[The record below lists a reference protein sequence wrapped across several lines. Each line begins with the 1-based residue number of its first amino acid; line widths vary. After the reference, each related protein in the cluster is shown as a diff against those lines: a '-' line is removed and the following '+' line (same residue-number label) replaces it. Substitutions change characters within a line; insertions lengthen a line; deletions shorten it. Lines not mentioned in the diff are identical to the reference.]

1 MAFNHS
7 SKVRIGDLIS
17 FSDAIFAFSITFMA
31 LSIQFPN
38 QINNHLTQSEII
50 SKILEL
56 LPQIE
61 VYAVSFFVGGIY
73 WIAYHFVFNHITD
86 SNSTRTWLN
95 LIFLF
100 LITMISFTTS
110 FLISYGKYSIVI
122 TLYSSVLTVTGLL
135 LSLIWIH
142 AKVTNHIDNTLD
154 NTQIMNVTLE
164 TISPPIIFML
174 SIPVFFINAN
184 IAHYF
189 WLLIIPSK
197 ILIRKKYPYKTS

>member
-1 MAFNHS
+1 MAFNHR

-31 LSIQFPN
+31 LSIQFPS

-61 VYAVSFFVGGIY
+61 VYAVSFFVVGIY
-73 WIAYHFVFNHITD
+73 WIAYHFVFNHIAD

-100 LITMISFTTS
+100 LITLISFTTS
-110 FLISYGKYSIVI
+110 FLISYGKYSIVFI
-122 TLYSSVLTVTGLL
+122 LYSAVLTITGLL
-135 LSLIWIH
+135 LTLIWHH

-154 NTQIMNVTLE
+154 NTQIMNITLE
-164 TISPPIIFML
+164 TMSTPIIFIL

-197 ILIRKKYPYKTS
+197 ILIRKKYPYNTN